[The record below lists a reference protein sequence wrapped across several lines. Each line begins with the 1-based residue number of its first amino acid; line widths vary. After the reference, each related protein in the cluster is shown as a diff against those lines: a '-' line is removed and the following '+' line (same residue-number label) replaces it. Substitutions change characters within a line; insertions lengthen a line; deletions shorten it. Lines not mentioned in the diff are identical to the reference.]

1 MDDIELFKKTF
12 FQECADLLA
21 SLEIQLSALQA
32 GDRDPELVH
41 ESFRAI
47 HSIKGGAGA
56 FGFKRLIAYVHI
68 METAF
73 DLIRSNKLEL
83 SDDLLSSAVRA
94 SDILADLV
102 QAAETGADLPE
113 SYESAAANDLSQA
126 AGLTGDQAVGDAQ
139 SQALPDTATPA
150 PRGTMRLYTI
160 EFRPKYDML
169 RRANEPILIVR
180 QLKELGTAKSIVDTS
195 ALPPLDAVDPTD
207 AYLAWTFEVETDAGL
222 DAVQEVFEFVEDD
235 CHLTITSKE
244 IAATAAE
251 PRQPAANSSETPAPR
266 AVSTASI
273 RVELERVDRLVNLV
287 GEIAIGQ
294 AMVSQQIDDDLI
306 KTHPRL
312 VQELTA
318 LLAHTHNLQESVMAI
333 RAQPVK

>member
-21 SLEIQLSALQA
+21 NLEEQLTALQS

-68 METAF
+68 METVF
-73 DLIRSNKLEL
+73 DRIRSDKLGL
-83 SDDLLSSAVRA
+83 SDELISSAVRA
-94 SDILADLV
+94 SDVLADLV
-102 QAAETGADLPE
+102 HSAETGEVLPE
-113 SYESAAANDLSQA
+113 NFETAAASDLAQA
-126 AGLTGDQAVGDAQ
+126 AGLDSRIGDAR
-139 SQALPDTATPA
+139 SSATLVTSTTGTSTTGTPILA
-150 PRGTMRLYTI
+150 PRGAMRLYSI

-180 QLKELGTAKSIVDTS
+180 QLKELGAVKSIVDTS

-222 DAVQEVFEFVEDD
+222 DAVQEVFEFVRRKRF
-235 CHLTITSKE
+235 HLQWWKMTGPLQ
-244 IAATAAE
+244 TAAKRRHHVRYR
-251 PRQPAANSSETPAPR
+251 PRPFGLNLSGSTGWSIWSVKSPSARPWYRSRSMMNWSKPIPGWCKSLQPCWRTRTTCRKA
-266 AVSTASI
+266 
-273 RVELERVDRLVNLV
+273 
-287 GEIAIGQ
+287 
-294 AMVSQQIDDDLI
+294 
-306 KTHPRL
+306 
-312 VQELTA
+312 
-318 LLAHTHNLQESVMAI
+318 
-333 RAQPVK
+333 